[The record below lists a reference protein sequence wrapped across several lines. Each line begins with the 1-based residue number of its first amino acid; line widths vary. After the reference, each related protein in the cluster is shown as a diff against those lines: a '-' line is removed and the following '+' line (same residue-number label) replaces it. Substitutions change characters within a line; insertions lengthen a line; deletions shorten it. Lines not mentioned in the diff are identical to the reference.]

1 MRRAGFTL
9 IELVLVLAIL
19 AMMAAF
25 IAPALARSSRQRAL
39 DQEALRFLAVIDYG
53 RNEAVSQGVA
63 MAVYIDT
70 ASQSFGMEPASE
82 TSGLDVHKEF
92 KLHPD
97 LHFERVEGGSS
108 KKSGRVLTFTPEG
121 VMETG
126 SFDSATIADKTG
138 SAVRITRDSNSWGYE
153 IAKGDTK

>member
-25 IAPALARSSRQRAL
+25 IAPALAKSSRQRAM
-39 DQEALRFLAVIDYG
+39 DQEALRLLAIVDFA

-70 ASQSFGMEPASE
+70 TTQTFGMEPASE
-82 TSGLDVHKEF
+82 SSGLDVHKEF

-97 LHFERVEGGSS
+97 LRFERVEGGSS
-108 KKSGRVLTFTPEG
+108 KKTGRVATFTPEG
-121 VMETG
+121 VMDTG

-138 SAVRITRDSNSWGYE
+138 GSITITRDSNSWGYE
-153 IAKGDTK
+153 IAKGNTK